1 MIASIAL
8 AFLVTLSGTVVTYLY
23 DEDASFGARLCA
35 GSCLGLTALG
45 LIGFLIASLIGL
57 TTTAVLLASLVT
69 AAPLTLLLN
78 ENRRNWFNADLAT
91 TVNSINRLISR
102 PDFVSAG
109 YVIFYALIAITF
121 WKVFD

>member
-57 TTTAVLLASLVT
+57 STTAVLLAAIVT

-78 ENRRNWFNADLAT
+78 ANRWNWFKGDLANT
-91 TVNSINRLISR
+91 ANSVNRFVSH
-102 PDFVSAG
+102 PDFISFG
-109 YVIFYALIAITF
+109 YIIFYALIAITF
-121 WKVFD
+121 WQV